1 MKAEGIRDRFRPWAG
16 LALGTLGFFVAHQL
30 GSDSTFQDCRV
41 GSPWMVIVG
50 TIVGL
55 AIIGAGALAS
65 LPVFRSNS
73 EAPARRMIA
82 TVSLMATAIFALGVI
97 LPFLAAVIIPGCWA

>member
-1 MKAEGIRDRFRPWAG
+1 MKVERARDRFMPWGG

-30 GSDSTFQDCRV
+30 GSDATFQDCRV
-41 GSPWMVIVG
+41 GSPWIVIVG

-65 LPVFRSNS
+65 LPVFRADA
-73 EAPARRMIA
+73 EPPARRLVA
-82 TVSLMATAIFALGVI
+82 TVSLMAAALFALGVI
-97 LPFLAAVIIPGCWA
+97 LPFFAAVIIPGCWA